1 MILRQ
6 IQKIRFAFENIETY
20 SWSMHRVHAKEAEL
34 ERKKNEEK
42 KGLFSRIGQAFA
54 SLFQRKDE
62 EDQKNAADDDK
73 KEDPAEFQLNF
84 QISIWYG
91 NMGIRTMVQG
101 VFTSG
106 KQKMAF
112 TSGRLENI

>member
-1 MILRQ
+1 M
-6 IQKIRFAFENIETY
+6 
-20 SWSMHRVHAKEAEL
+20 
-34 ERKKNEEK
+34 KKK

-84 QISIWYG
+84 SDFNLVRKYGYPDNGTRCIYIWKTKNGIYQWQIGEYIAKKKSSLLL
-91 NMGIRTMVQG
+91 NFQTRHLLRTG
-101 VFTSG
+101 EKS
-106 KQKMAF
+106 
-112 TSGRLENI
+112 